1 MYAKCY
7 TYHSTDLEIFKSE
20 YKTEFYRVIDKICTK
35 ERSIITT
42 SGWSPLGIVGK
53 LRIALDKD
61 NFFRIAHKKKGGGG
75 HHPSISSCFCGKGEN
90 QYLTV
95 MKIVK

>member
-61 NFFRIAHKKKGGGG
+61 NFFRIAHKRGGGG
-75 HHPSISSCFCGKGEN
+75 VTTRLSPAVSVAKE
-90 QYLTV
+90 
-95 MKIVK
+95 KINIWLYWK